1 LVVQSRHH
9 GSAQGGQRPARPH
22 STVSVSLDGRD
33 AHSSAPARAE
43 GASGVWPLQGAR
55 DAFAA
60 RIALIRGAK
69 QTLDVQYYIWHDD
82 LSGSLLLAEIEAAA
96 DRGVS
101 VRLILDDN
109 GIAGLDARLAATSQ
123 HPNIDVR
130 LYNTFT
136 IRFPRSINWL
146 FAFKRLSRRMHA
158 KSLTADR
165 RLTIVG
171 GRNIGDEY
179 FGAKAE
185 GLFDDLDVLAQG
197 PVVDGVLDAFDRH
210 WRSESAIPAERVL
223 AGVSRAA
230 RQRSTARAAS
240 RIKGHDAERY
250 RQDVRESPLAKDMGD
265 GVLDLIQA
273 QARAVAVF
281 PAVDSDAARACGL
294 ARLLPEGLERPA
306 RELIIISGY
315 FVPTAKGS
323 RDLIELA
330 RSGVAVRVL
339 TNSFAATD
347 VGVVHAGYA
356 PRRQGLLEAGVELSE
371 MPAPGDRPKTARK
384 FMPAGSAAA
393 REYSGRSLHAKAYIV
408 DRRRLYIGS
417 ANFDPRSVDLNT
429 ELGLTID
436 SAPLAE
442 TMARE
447 FEKTV
452 QNSYRLSLAAD
463 RTLRWT
469 DVRDDVPEPESVE
482 PGTTV
487 WTRALIGLLGRLP
500 IERHL

>member
-1 LVVQSRHH
+1 VATLNHVI
-9 GSAQGGQRPARPH
+9 AQGSGGTPFAREP
-22 STVSVSLDGRD
+22 TVTVSLDGRGEG
-33 AHSSAPARAE
+33 HSARSD
-43 GASGVWPLQGAR
+43 ASGVSGVRPLQDAK

-60 RIALIRGAK
+60 RVALIRGAK
-69 QTLDVQYYIWHDD
+69 HTLDVQYYIWHDD

-96 DRGVS
+96 GRGVR
-101 VRLILDDN
+101 VRLMLDDN
-109 GIAGLDARLAATSQ
+109 GIAGMDARLAATSE
-123 HPNIDVR
+123 HPNIEVR

-136 IRFPRSINWL
+136 IRFPRWINWT

-179 FGAKAE
+179 FGAKAD
-185 GLFDDLDVLAQG
+185 GLFDDLDVLAEG
-197 PVVDGVLDAFDRH
+197 PVVDGVVEAFDRH
-210 WRSESAIPAERVL
+210 WRSDSAVSAKRVL

-230 RQRSTARAAS
+230 RRRSIARAAS
-240 RIKGHDAERY
+240 RVGAHDAERY
-250 RQDVRESPLAKDMGD
+250 RQAIRESPLARDMGD

-273 QARAVAVF
+273 KARTVTVF
-281 PAVDSDAARACGL
+281 PAQDSDAARVCGL
-294 ARLLPEGLERPA
+294 SRLLPQGLCSPA

-315 FVPTAKGS
+315 FVPTEKGCQ
-323 RDLIELA
+323 DLVDLA

-347 VGVVHAGYA
+347 VAVVHAGYA
-356 PRRQGLLEAGVELSE
+356 PRRKALLEAGVELSE
-371 MPAPGDRPKTARK
+371 MPAPGDKPKTARK
-384 FMPAGSAAA
+384 FMPAGSNAA

-429 ELGLTID
+429 ELGLAID
-436 SAPLAE
+436 SVPLAE
-442 TMARE
+442 AMVQG

-452 QNSYRLSLAAD
+452 QNSYRLSLAPD

-469 DVRDDVPEPESVE
+469 DLRDDEPEPEPVE
-482 PGTTV
+482 PGTTLV
-487 WTRALIGLLGRLP
+487 TRTLISLLGCLP